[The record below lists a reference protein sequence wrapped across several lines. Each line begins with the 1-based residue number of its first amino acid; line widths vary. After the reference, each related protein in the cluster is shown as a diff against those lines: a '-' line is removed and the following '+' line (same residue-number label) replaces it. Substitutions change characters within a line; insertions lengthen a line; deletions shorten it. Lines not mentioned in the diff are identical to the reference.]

1 MKIYDISMKI
11 HPKMAVYKNRDEK
24 RPKFTIQSDFNTG
37 SSYETRLDINLHTGT
52 HIDAPLHMIK
62 EGEFLDSYPLER
74 FITLCKVFDFRGLSK
89 ISANDLQKKK
99 IEVGDFILLKTDN
112 SESEEFDFNFTFLEE
127 SGAKYLRDLGISGVG
142 IDALGIERNQADH
155 ITHKTLLGEGII
167 ILEGLRLGKVSEGN
181 YYLIALPLK
190 IEGVEAGPTRAV
202 LIDEI

>member
-1 MKIYDISMKI
+1 MKI